1 MREKNCGEYLRC
13 ELDRRMMFSR
23 NVFCGATK
31 PRLPPGIFVNY
42 IQSRSIQYTGNR
54 IKKPF
59 VHTKLDAQRCTFIG
73 VQMHTQKHHTCK
85 HLLSMFLLLSWTI
98 DDLWFLLVKLIRKA
112 QTNGGVNRTFFDCI
126 VLFKLSCF
134 CSVNASIAWRE
145 LAKDRIQTRTLA
157 TNLLFRL
164 TCASHSILLSCTNIC
179 YQLDDIF
186 RNFFFGYRFQILK
199 LESLQFMDWMHPVP
213 EKPKKFKLKF

>member
-98 DDLWFLLVKLIRKA
+98 DDLWFLLVNLIRKA

-164 TCASHSILLSCTNIC
+164 TCAPHSILLSCTNIC

-186 RNFFFGYRFQILK
+186 RNFFLVIDFKFSNWNRCNLWIG
-199 LESLQFMDWMHPVP
+199 MHSSAWKTK
-213 EKPKKFKLKF
+213 EI